1 MLRKFEMERAASPCI
16 KTETEDAEQRKE
28 EIRSGAYSE
37 AQLEDREALL
47 SQRRQRELRREK
59 EELSNGAAVK

>member
-1 MLRKFEMERAASPCI
+1 MSAVK
-16 KTETEDAEQRKE
+16 DYE

-37 AQLEDREALL
+37 AQLEDRETLL

-59 EELSNGAAVK
+59 EERSKGAAVK

>member
-1 MLRKFEMERAASPCI
+1 MSAVK
-16 KTETEDAEQRKE
+16 DYE

-59 EELSNGAAVK
+59 EERSKGAAVK